1 MQKTRKERILEA
13 LKDEKKNKK
22 SKKFKTGAT
31 IAGVT
36 AIATSITIPGIEVMV
51 QADETAPADEASNNA
66 DAAAKTETE
75 ATTKTETNETKTT
88 AETKTE
94 VQTETKQQT
103 EPTTKTAPVVEEKAA
118 PKVETATISNADN
131 LTSSSTPAT
140 YNNLQKTAL
149 RSGATV
155 ESFINTI
162 SASSS
167 QIAADNDLYASV
179 MIAQAILES
188 AYGTSELGSAPNY
201 NLFGIK
207 GAYNGQSYTKQ
218 TLEDDGSGNYY
229 TITAKFRKYPSYHQS
244 LEDYASVIH
253 NGPSWNPNYYSK
265 VWKSNTTSYKDATKA
280 LTGTYATDTAY
291 ASKLNNLISTYNL
304 TQYDSGKSSG
314 GSSTGGSSSSSS
326 SSVTYTVVKG
336 DTLSKIASKYKVSV
350 ANLKSW
356 NNLKSDTIYVGQ
368 KLKVSASSSSNSSN
382 TSKPSTDTNNN
393 SSSSSAKTYTVV
405 KGDSLWKIAT
415 KYNVSVANL
424 KSWNNLKSDNIYI
437 GQKLKVSAG
446 SSSSSSSTSK
456 PNTNTNSNKDTSK
469 PSTSTNAKTYTVVK
483 GDSLWKIATKYNVS
497 VANLKS
503 WNNLKSDNIYIGQ
516 KLKVSAGSSSSSSK
530 PSTNTN
536 SNKDTSKP
544 STSSSAKTYTVV
556 KGDSLWKIAT
566 KYNVSVAN
574 LKSWNNLKSD
584 TINIGQKLKVSAS
597 STSSN
602 SNTSQANTSKPSNS
616 TTKTHTVKKGDSL
629 WSVSR
634 QYNTTVDNIK
644 SWNKLTSNTIYIGQ
658 KLTIK

>member
-75 ATTKTETNETKTT
+75 TTTKTETNETKTT
-88 AETKTE
+88 TETKTE
-94 VQTETKQQT
+94 VKTETKQQA
-103 EPTTKTAPVVEEKAA
+103 EPTTKTAPVVEDKAA

-356 NNLKSDTIYVGQ
+356 NNLKSD
-368 KLKVSASSSSNSSN
+368 
-382 TSKPSTDTNNN
+382 
-393 SSSSSAKTYTVV
+393 
-405 KGDSLWKIAT
+405 
-415 KYNVSVANL
+415 
-424 KSWNNLKSDNIYI
+424 NIYI

-516 KLKVSAGSSSSSSK
+516 KLKVSAGSSSSTSK

-597 STSSN
+597 SSSSKTS
-602 SNTSQANTSKPSNS
+602 TSKTSTSKPSNS
-616 TTKTHTVKKGDSL
+616 ATKTHTVKKGDSL